1 MRKLFKKLAIDL
13 GTTNTL
19 IWEADKGVVLNE
31 PTMVAVTMEDRK
43 VLAVGSEAREMLG
56 KTPEYLEVVLP
67 MEDGVISDYSVTE
80 AILRHFLKLVMG
92 PVWLW
97 GPEVMMSV
105 PAGVSQVEQ
114 RAVIDAVLAA
124 GARKAY
130 LIDKPLAAAIG
141 AKVPVAEAMGNM
153 IVDIGGGVAEA
164 AVISLGG
171 VVVAKGVRVGGGK
184 LDKAVAEYL
193 RKKNNLIIGAL
204 AAEELKIKLGSAVKL
219 KRAETME
226 ISGRDS
232 VSGLPKIVEVT
243 SDDVYEAIR
252 PTLDLILMMIR
263 DTLEVTPPE
272 LVADIVDR
280 GIILSGGGGV
290 LRNLSTLMTR
300 EIGVAVHLALEPQ
313 QCVIR
318 GAGTAIENLEVYQRA
333 VK

>member
-1 MRKLFKKLAIDL
+1 MV
-13 GTTNTL
+13 
-19 IWEADKGVVLNE
+19 WEVGVGVVLNE
-31 PTMVAVTMEDRK
+31 PSMVAVTVDERR
-43 VLAVGSEAREMLG
+43 VVAVGSEAREMLG

-67 MEDGVISDYSVTE
+67 MEDGVISDYAVTE
-80 AILRHFLKLVMG
+80 AMLKHFLKTVMG
-92 PVWLW
+92 SVWLL

-114 RAVIDAVLAA
+114 RAVVDAVLAA

-130 LIDKPLAAAIG
+130 VIDKPLAAAIG

-171 VVVAKGVRVGGGK
+171 VVVTKSVRVGGSRLDVAISDYLKKKENLVIGLLTAEAIK
-184 LDKAVAEYL
+184 L
-193 RKKNNLIIGAL
+193 
-204 AAEELKIKLGSAVKL
+204 KLGSAIKL

-226 ISGRDS
+226 INGRDAI
-232 VSGLPKIVEVT
+232 SGLPKMVVVS

-252 PTLDLILMMIR
+252 PILETILVMVR
-263 DTLEVTPPE
+263 GTLEMTPPE

-280 GIILSGGGGV
+280 GIIVSGGGAL
-290 LRNLSTLMTR
+290 LRNINVLMTR
-300 EIGVAVHLALEPQ
+300 ELGVAVHVALEAQ

-318 GAGTAIENLEVYQRA
+318 GAGMAMENLEVYQRA
-333 VK
+333 IKS